1 MSSSSYRLIVRTG
14 PNPGMVFDI
23 TKDVNLIGRDVT
35 NDVVLGDSEVSR
47 QHSRLSRTPGGYV
60 LEDMGSTNG
69 TFVNGERLTSP
80 RVLNPGDLV
89 GIGETVT
96 MTFDVTSPESAETVA
111 RPAAQPQ
118 PAPSPTPSPV
128 PSPTPAQHVA
138 QPAAPPAAPPAKE
151 AGPSRTPLIVAGV
164 GCLFLAMACLA
175 VLWFMDANY
184 PQILYAPLRI
194 FGLQ

>member
-1 MSSSSYRLIVRTG
+1 
-14 PNPGMVFDI
+14 MVFDI
-23 TKDVNLIGRDVT
+23 NKDVSLIGRDVT
-35 NDVVLGDSEVSR
+35 NDIVLGDSEVSR
-47 QHSRLSRTPGGYV
+47 QHSRLSRTPGGFV

-69 TFVNGERLTSP
+69 TFVNGERLMSP
-80 RVLNPGDLV
+80 SVLNPGDLI

-118 PAPSPTPSPV
+118 QPPSPAPSPAPR
-128 PSPTPAQHVA
+128 PTPAQHVA
-138 QPAAPPAAPPAKE
+138 QPAAAPAAPPAE
-151 AGPSRTPLIVAGV
+151 EPSRMPLILAGV

-184 PQILYAPLRI
+184 PHILYAPLRI
-194 FGLQ
+194 FGIQ